1 MDANFEEIIDQ
12 DVRHFS
18 VSLLM
23 ADLQE
28 AKRVTDIFKQLGIVP
43 DVCKTEAEFL
53 SACEKDKPHFS
64 IVDVKKMSP
73 RFFEH
78 KLIAND
84 QLAIAFY
91 YQLGSKP
98 LLSTTYDIF
107 NYGYIN
113 GHQELTGQIKSILNR
128 FNHMDSFRSKATT
141 ALELETSYEDKLGRI
156 ATQVQKLKEKDFY
169 HSFFKSICARLENEK
184 SADDFL
190 TATSR
195 VFSNIKEIQT
205 YTFLEL
211 STSGH
216 KLISPKLYFDK
227 YKEIPS
233 LWLGRSCAQGI
244 EFFAQNMASQVCLEL
259 IGGDLMSLLIKGH
272 KSEPDFML
280 FLKVE
285 DEDFINHF
293 DWESFELYLSG
304 LYTHFKLKE
313 KSVGASSSEFANPW
327 SLFSFVDE
335 IGNGV
340 IPESHVEGGYDR
352 YSMIKI
358 DFRLLVDKALGNI
371 KQRFFWQKFYTDFF
385 SGFEA
390 RHKVTFK
397 LYSYGLNDTVMLI
410 DRESE
415 DDIKQELVRY
425 SRKYPYWRYFEQ
437 GDLVLNENFV
447 PEISFISTSLIS
459 LIGELEGGKT
469 IKTSHSLEKE
479 IPESLIRSAP
489 NQSM

>member
-1 MDANFEEIIDQ
+1 MDANFKQTTRQE
-12 DVRHFS
+12 VKHFS

-23 ADLQE
+23 SDLQD
-28 AKRVTDIFKQLGIVP
+28 AKRITDVFKQLGIVP
-43 DVCKTEAEFL
+43 FVCKTEEEFL
-53 SACEKDKPHFS
+53 TICEQEKPHFS

-78 KLIAND
+78 DLITND
-84 QLAIAFY
+84 QLALSFY
-91 YQLGSKP
+91 YQLGTKP
-98 LLSTTYDIF
+98 LLSATYDIF

-128 FNHMDSFRSKATT
+128 FNHMDSFRAQATAAT
-141 ALELETSYEDKLGRI
+141 ETETSYEDKLGRI

-184 SADDFL
+184 SSDDFL

-195 VFSNIKEIQT
+195 VFSTIKEIQT

-233 LWLGRSCAQGI
+233 LWLGRSCSSGI

-272 KSEPDFML
+272 KEEPDFML

-313 KSVGASSSEFANPW
+313 RAVGNGTSEYANPW
-327 SLFSFVDE
+327 SLFSLVDE
-335 IGNGV
+335 IGNGRL
-340 IPESHVEGGYDR
+340 PESHVEGGYDR

-358 DFRLLVDKALGNI
+358 NFNSLVDKATLST
-371 KQRFFWQKFYTDFF
+371 KQRFYWQKFFTEFF

-390 RHKVTFK
+390 RNKVTFK
-397 LYSYGLNDTVMLI
+397 IYSYGLKDTIMLV
-410 DRESE
+410 DRENE
-415 DDIKQELVRY
+415 DEIKKELVRY

-447 PEISFISTSLIS
+447 PEISFISTSLLS
-459 LIGELEGGKT
+459 LINELT
-469 IKTSHSLEKE
+469 NNNSANIN
-479 IPESLIRSAP
+479 ESIREETPDNLMRSNP
-489 NQSM
+489 QQSM